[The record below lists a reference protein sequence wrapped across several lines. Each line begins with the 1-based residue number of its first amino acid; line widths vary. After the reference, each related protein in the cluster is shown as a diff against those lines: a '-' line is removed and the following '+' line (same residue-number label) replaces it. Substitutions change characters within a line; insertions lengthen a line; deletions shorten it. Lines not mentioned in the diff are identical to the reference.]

1 MLLALAGTPVWDGR
15 HARLAGRPA
24 LELGHHQLAVAA
36 RISRVA
42 RPGDVVL
49 APPPL
54 SKALLILDGRVTA
67 VAPRLMYTSAL
78 PATPEARRTERLLLW
93 AYASD
98 GLQPDLREDR
108 VVAALRELD
117 VDIACVP
124 ERAVRAVRLLAGA
137 GYGPLVRLSG
147 IWCGRWISA

>member
-1 MLLALAGTPVWDGR
+1 VAS
-15 HARLAGRPA
+15 RLT
-24 LELGHHQLAVAA
+24 
-36 RISRVA
+36 RVV

-78 PATPEARRTERLLLW
+78 PAAPEARRTDRLLLW
-93 AYASD
+93 AFASY

-108 VVAALRELD
+108 VVAALRD
-117 VDIACVP
+117 VDVDVACVP
-124 ERAVRAVRLLAGA
+124 ERAVRAVRLLARA
-137 GYGPLVRLSG
+137 GYGPLVRLRG